1 MSTGF
6 GIGVAYAECQRSFNP
21 TAIPGIKIIKPSSSN
36 QHLFEYVIYVCDKK
50 EFSINFYTII

>member
-21 TAIPGIKIIKPSSSN
+21 TVIPGVKIIKPPPPS
-36 QHLFEYVIYVCDKK
+36 
-50 EFSINFYTII
+50 